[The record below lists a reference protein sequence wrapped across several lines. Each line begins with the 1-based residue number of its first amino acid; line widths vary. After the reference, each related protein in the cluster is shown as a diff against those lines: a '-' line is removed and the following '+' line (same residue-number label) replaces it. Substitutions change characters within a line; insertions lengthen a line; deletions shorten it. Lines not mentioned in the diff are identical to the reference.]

1 MSGQYITYPN
11 PQNVTVTPSG
21 TQDVNLIK
29 VGGTAFS
36 LGQKVMT
43 SSISV
48 TIASDQSAISITG
61 SVSITGTVTV
71 TGTVAATQSGTWNI
85 ATLTT
90 ITNPV
95 AVTQSTSP
103 WVVSGTV
110 SISGSV
116 TVTGTVAATQ
126 SGTWTVQQ
134 GGAPWSVNQT
144 QWNGVAVLTGN
155 GVTGT
160 GSVRVTIASDNTAFS
175 VNAVQSGTWNI
186 GTLTTITNP
195 VAVTQSGSWS
205 LAANQSVNVAQI
217 NGVTPL
223 MGNGVTGTGS
233 QRVTIASDNTAF
245 SVNAVQSGTWNIGTV
260 TTVTTVTAVTAI
272 TNALPAGTNN
282 IGKVTPNSAN
292 TASSPTATSVGVATA
307 SAVASNVNR
316 KGLVLVNT
324 SSNTISLGFGASAVL
339 NSGITL
345 SPFGS
350 FTMDAFNFT
359 TATVNA
365 IASAASSNL
374 AIQEF
379 T

>member
-36 LGQKVMT
+36 LGQKVMA

-95 AVTQSTSP
+95 AVTQNTSP

-110 SISGSV
+110 SISGTV

-186 GTLTTITNP
+186 GT
-195 VAVTQSGSWS
+195 
-205 LAANQSVNVAQI
+205 
-217 NGVTPL
+217 
-223 MGNGVTGTGS
+223 
-233 QRVTIASDNTAF
+233 
-245 SVNAVQSGTWNIGTV
+245 
-260 TTVTTVTAVTAI
+260 VTTVTAVTAI

-307 SAVASNVNR
+307 SAVASNANR